1 MKEYIN
7 SNRPKIIFQLKW
19 TSIIL
24 SILWTAYFLY
34 KYYKGAIIDLNTI
47 ALGYLL
53 TTILLP
59 ILIEFMMALQD
70 YIEFSRYNK
79 VLNSEPFNQLTKL
92 GFTKTYT
99 DKKSKWS
106 TSMPT
111 LVGQVDNYPMRI
123 EVENGIVR
131 VIADID
137 LDKVEKEHMSEL
149 KQFFGDKNVEYDW
162 LGLALIYK
170 TSKRKDLTIQTLES
184 DIRQF
189 IKFFKTKKLDH
200 WDINGN
206 A

>member
-1 MKEYIN
+1 
-7 SNRPKIIFQLKW
+7 
-19 TSIIL
+19 
-24 SILWTAYFLY
+24 
-34 KYYKGAIIDLNTI
+34 
-47 ALGYLL
+47 
-53 TTILLP
+53 
-59 ILIEFMMALQD
+59 MMALQD

-79 VLNSEPFNQLTKL
+79 ILNSEPFNQLTKL
-92 GFTKTYT
+92 GFTKTYK
-99 DKKSKWS
+99 DKKSNWS

-162 LGLALIYK
+162 LGIALIYK
-170 TSKRKDLTIQTLES
+170 PTKRKDLTIQALES

-189 IKFFKTKKLDH
+189 IKFFKNKKIDY

>member
-1 MKEYIN
+1 MEEYIN

-19 TSIIL
+19 TSITL
-24 SILWTAYFLY
+24 TILWTVYFLY
-34 KYYKGAIIDLNTI
+34 KYYKGEIIDQNTI
-47 ALGYLL
+47 ALGYLSA
-53 TTILLP
+53 TILLP
-59 ILIEFMMALQD
+59 VLIEFMMALQD
-70 YIEFSRYNK
+70 YIAFNRYNK

-99 DKKSKWS
+99 DKKSNWS

-111 LVGQVDNYPMRI
+111 LVGQMDNYPMRI

-131 VIADID
+131 VIADVD
-137 LDKVEKEHMSEL
+137 LGKVEKEHMSEL

-170 TSKRKDLTIQTLES
+170 PAKRKGLTIQALES

-189 IKFFKTKKLDH
+189 IIFFKTKKLDH
-200 WDINGN
+200 WDINDN

>member
-1 MKEYIN
+1 MKEYIS
-7 SNRPKIIFQLKW
+7 SNRNKIIFQLKW

-24 SILWTAYFLY
+24 TLIWTVYILVQYN
-34 KYYKGAIIDLNTI
+34 KGVTIDLKTI
-47 ALGYLL
+47 LLGFIIA
-53 TTILLP
+53 TILLP
-59 ILIEFMMALQD
+59 LFVEFMVAFQD
-70 YIEFSRYNK
+70 FIAFNRYNK
-79 VLNSEPFNQLTKL
+79 IINAEPFNQLTKL

-99 DKKSKWS
+99 DKKTNWS

-111 LVGQVDNYPMRI
+111 LIGNVESYPVRV

-131 VIADID
+131 VIADVD
-137 LDKVEKEHMSEL
+137 LDQVEKEHMSEL

-162 LGLALIYK
+162 LGVALIYK
-170 TSKRKDLTIQTLES
+170 PKSRKDLTIQSLES
-184 DIRQF
+184 DLRQF

>member
-19 TSIIL
+19 TAIIL
-24 SILWTAYFLY
+24 SILWTAYFIY
-34 KYYKGAIIDLNTI
+34 KYYKDTIIDLNTI
-47 ALGYLL
+47 GLGYLV

-59 ILIEFMMALQD
+59 ILIEFMTALQD

-79 VLNSEPFNQLTKL
+79 VLNSEPFKQLTKL

-99 DKKSKWS
+99 DKKSNWS

-149 KQFFGDKNVEYDW
+149 KHFFGDKNIEYDW
-162 LGLALIYK
+162 LCLALIYK
-170 TSKRKDLTIQTLES
+170 PANRKDLTIQALES

-206 A
+206 D